1 MTSPMSARSMC
12 PPSTQLTLQSL
23 YPIGSMR
30 PFKGQPLATLPS
42 LMQSRAQMLLMDDLE
57 EGALGLVSGVD
68 TGGLLL
74 LSLQFNSQF
83 VLWLVINCWTSS
95 VTSLTYAL
103 DPDFVTLQIA
113 VVPDCS
119 IYHSCCVSR

>member
-1 MTSPMSARSMC
+1 
-12 PPSTQLTLQSL
+12 
-23 YPIGSMR
+23 
-30 PFKGQPLATLPS
+30 
-42 LMQSRAQMLLMDDLE
+42 MLLMDDLE

-74 LSLQFNSQF
+74 SSLQFNSQF
-83 VLWLVINCWTSS
+83 VLWLAINCWTSS

-113 VVPDCS
+113 VVPDRS
-119 IYHSCCVSR
+119 IYHSCCVSH